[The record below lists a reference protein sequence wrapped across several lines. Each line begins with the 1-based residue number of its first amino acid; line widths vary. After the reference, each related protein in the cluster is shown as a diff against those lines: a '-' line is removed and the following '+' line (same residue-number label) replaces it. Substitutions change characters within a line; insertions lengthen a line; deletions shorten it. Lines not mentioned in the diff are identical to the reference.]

1 LAPFKLAFPP
11 WLKGGKPVNLLTQG
25 GNMKKKEEAVTNK
38 TSNKGPIF
46 STGPGAVRASVFLN
60 TTKQGV
66 AFPSAVI
73 QRRYLASDKTWKNS
87 SSYGLRHIAELA
99 GVVAEVYAWM
109 QANYP
114 KEAK

>member
-1 LAPFKLAFPP
+1 
-11 WLKGGKPVNLLTQG
+11 
-25 GNMKKKEEAVTNK
+25 MKKKEEAVTTN
-38 TSNKGPIF
+38 TSNKGSIF
-46 STGPGAVRASVFLN
+46 STGPGAVGASVLLHK
-60 TTKQGV
+60 TKQGV

-73 QRRYLASDKTWKNS
+73 QRHYLASDKTWKNS
-87 SSYGLRHIAELA
+87 SSYDLRHIAELA